1 LSSVQNYLAA
11 GLSEE
16 EKDLLWRVRMV
27 EQCTVLSGSWSLRR
41 GEELAMESENG

>member
-1 LSSVQNYLAA
+1 MQYYLAA

-27 EQCTVLSGSWSLRR
+27 DECAVVSGSWSLRR
-41 GEELAMESENG
+41 GEGLAMESENG